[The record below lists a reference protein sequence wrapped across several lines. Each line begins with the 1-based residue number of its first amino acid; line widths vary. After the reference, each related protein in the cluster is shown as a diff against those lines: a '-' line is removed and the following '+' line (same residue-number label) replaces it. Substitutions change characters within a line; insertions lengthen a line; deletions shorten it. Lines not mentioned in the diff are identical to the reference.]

1 MRTIQLPG
9 LGPMQFFDVPLPQ
22 EHPASGNTETVGV
35 IADVNDPE
43 FTVQNA
49 TDPGVSSKAQDVFM
63 NGSQVTSNKQNA
75 GVLSRIENVLG
86 NNLLGMSAM
95 NIPSQ
100 PLYAPRQAPSN
111 GPLGSLSQGL
121 GYKPF
126 RPTPVRRTDG
136 RGDALGQKRKAIE
149 EAPAEDTAKKAAV
162 EATWRELSGRAM
174 VGTKIRYVT
183 KGKDK
188 KEYHCALQY
197 GTGRVGPAYRFKL
210 KETAEGKKARDP
222 TAKRRKEFQ
231 IVMSDEHEK
240 SGPIDNL
247 TITQKEQCPSVN
259 EKN

>member
-75 GVLSRIENVLG
+75 GVLRRIENVLG

-149 EAPAEDTAKKAAV
+149 EAPAEDTAKKVV
-162 EATWRELSGRAM
+162 EANWSRHRIDTAENW
-174 VGTKIRYVT
+174 
-183 KGKDK
+183 
-188 KEYHCALQY
+188 
-197 GTGRVGPAYRFKL
+197 
-210 KETAEGKKARDP
+210 TAEGKWIYRNAKTKTSQWKRPRDCLLCGGVGSIVAFRGSP
-222 TAKRRKEFQ
+222 TLWWSNAFCEFLLP
-231 IVMSDEHEK
+231 
-240 SGPIDNL
+240 G
-247 TITQKEQCPSVN
+247 
-259 EKN
+259 